1 MDRYETAIKKIKE
14 ALFDIVSLSLD
25 SNNLN
30 INELVM
36 DADKLIEDIEVLSGK
51 KEQVVI
57 PINVEEDKKSEEKNV
72 LETQSENKL
81 QQIEKEEPILEVK
94 EEPVLEVKEEKEEPV
109 LEVKEEKEEPVL
121 EVKEEK
127 EEPTLDF
134 TWKEEKQPVTFI
146 KENNIQPHA
155 ILVTKNQF
163 SNLKKSHDTMLA
175 TNKYKD
181 IIEGQVELE
190 EVDVKTKIEKLME
203 EASLEYQKGNTIRAE
218 EIYNEVSKLN
228 QGV

>member
-57 PINVEEDKKSEEKNV
+57 PIDVEEDKKLEEKNV
-72 LETQSENKL
+72 LETQPENKL
-81 QQIEKEEPILEVK
+81 QQIEKEEPI
-94 EEPVLEVKEEKEEPV
+94 LEVKEEKEEPV
-109 LEVKEEKEEPVL
+109 LEVKEEKEEPNL
-121 EVKEEK
+121 ELTEE
-127 EEPTLDF
+127 
-134 TWKEEKQPVTFI
+134 EEKQPVTFI

>member
-94 EEPVLEVKEEKEEPV
+94 EE
-109 LEVKEEKEEPVL
+109 
-121 EVKEEK
+121 K

-181 IIEGQVELE
+181 IIEGKVELE

>member
-57 PINVEEDKKSEEKNV
+57 PINVEEDKKLEEKNV

-81 QQIEKEEPILEVK
+81 QQIEKEEPVLEVKEAK
-94 EEPVLEVKEEKEEPV
+94 EEPVLEVKEEKEEPS
-109 LEVKEEKEEPVL
+109 
-121 EVKEEK
+121 
-127 EEPTLDF
+127 LDF
-134 TWKEEKQPVTFI
+134 TWEEEKQPVTFI

-181 IIEGQVELE
+181 IIEGKVELE

>member
-94 EEPVLEVKEEKEEPV
+94 EEKEEPV

-121 EVKEEK
+121 EVKE
-127 EEPTLDF
+127 
-134 TWKEEKQPVTFI
+134 KEEKQPVTFI

>member
-57 PINVEEDKKSEEKNV
+57 PINVEEDKKLEEKNV

-81 QQIEKEEPILEVK
+81 QQIEKEEPVLEVK
-94 EEPVLEVKEEKEEPV
+94 EEPMLEVKEEKEEPS
-109 LEVKEEKEEPVL
+109 
-121 EVKEEK
+121 
-127 EEPTLDF
+127 LDF
-134 TWKEEKQPVTFI
+134 TWEEEKQPVTFI

-181 IIEGQVELE
+181 IIEGKVELE

>member
-1 MDRYETAIKKIKE
+1 
-14 ALFDIVSLSLD
+14 
-25 SNNLN
+25 
-30 INELVM
+30 M

-57 PINVEEDKKSEEKNV
+57 PINIEEDKKLEEKNV
-72 LETQSENKL
+72 LETQPENKL

-94 EEPVLEVKEEKEEPV
+94 EEKEKPVLEVKEEKE
-109 LEVKEEKEEPVL
+109 KPVL

-175 TNKYKD
+175 TNRYKD
-181 IIEGQVELE
+181 IIEGKVELE

>member
-30 INELVM
+30 INELVI

-57 PINVEEDKKSEEKNV
+57 PIDVEEDKKSEEKNV
-72 LETQSENKL
+72 LETQSDNKL
-81 QQIEKEEPILEVK
+81 QQI
-94 EEPVLEVKEEKEEPV
+94 
-109 LEVKEEKEEPVL
+109 EKEEPVL

-181 IIEGQVELE
+181 IIEGKVELE

-218 EIYNEVSKLN
+218 EIYSEVSKLN

>member
-57 PINVEEDKKSEEKNV
+57 PINVEKDKKSEEKNV

-81 QQIEKEEPILEVK
+81 QQIEKEEPI
-94 EEPVLEVKEEKEEPV
+94 

-203 EASLEYQKGNTIRAE
+203 KASLEYQKGNTIRAE

>member
-51 KEQVVI
+51 KEQVEI

-72 LETQSENKL
+72 LETQPENKL
-81 QQIEKEEPILEVK
+81 QQI
-94 EEPVLEVKEEKEEPV
+94 EKEEPV

-121 EVKEEK
+121 EAKEEK

-175 TNKYKD
+175 TNRYKD
-181 IIEGQVELE
+181 IIERKVELE

>member
-57 PINVEEDKKSEEKNV
+57 PINVEEDKKLEEKNV
-72 LETQSENKL
+72 LETESDNKL

-94 EEPVLEVKEEKEEPV
+94 EEKEEPS
-109 LEVKEEKEEPVL
+109 
-121 EVKEEK
+121 
-127 EEPTLDF
+127 LDF

-181 IIEGQVELE
+181 IIEGKVELE

>member
-57 PINVEEDKKSEEKNV
+57 PIDV
-72 LETQSENKL
+72 ENKIK
-81 QQIEKEEPILEVK
+81 QIEKEEPI
-94 EEPVLEVKEEKEEPV
+94 

>member
-72 LETQSENKL
+72 LETQPENKL
-81 QQIEKEEPILEVK
+81 QQIEKEEPI
-94 EEPVLEVKEEKEEPV
+94 

-181 IIEGQVELE
+181 IIEGKVELE

>member
-51 KEQVVI
+51 KEQVII
-57 PINVEEDKKSEEKNV
+57 PINIEEDKKLEEKNV
-72 LETQSENKL
+72 LETQPENKL
-81 QQIEKEEPILEVK
+81 QQIEKK
-94 EEPVLEVKEEKEEPV
+94 EPVLEVKEEKEEPV
-109 LEVKEEKEEPVL
+109 LEVKEEKEEPS
-121 EVKEEK
+121 
-127 EEPTLDF
+127 LDF
-134 TWKEEKQPVTFI
+134 TWEEEKQPVTFI

-181 IIEGQVELE
+181 IIEGKVELE

>member
-57 PINVEEDKKSEEKNV
+57 PIDVEEDKKSEEKNV
-72 LETQSENKL
+72 LETQPENKL
-81 QQIEKEEPILEVK
+81 QQIEKEEPI
-94 EEPVLEVKEEKEEPV
+94 
-109 LEVKEEKEEPVL
+109 L

-181 IIEGQVELE
+181 IIEGKVELE

>member
-57 PINVEEDKKSEEKNV
+57 PIGVEEDKKSEEKNV
-72 LETQSENKL
+72 LETQPENKL

-94 EEPVLEVKEEKEEPV
+94 EEKEKPVLEVKEEKEG
-109 LEVKEEKEEPVL
+109 
-121 EVKEEK
+121 
-127 EEPTLDF
+127 PTLDF

-181 IIEGQVELE
+181 IIEGKVELE

>member
-94 EEPVLEVKEEKEEPV
+94 K
-109 LEVKEEKEEPVL
+109 EKEEPVL

>member
-57 PINVEEDKKSEEKNV
+57 PIDVEEDKKSEEKNV
-72 LETQSENKL
+72 LETQPENKL
-81 QQIEKEEPILEVK
+81 QQI
-94 EEPVLEVKEEKEEPV
+94 
-109 LEVKEEKEEPVL
+109 EKEEPVL

-181 IIEGQVELE
+181 IIEGKVEQE

>member
-57 PINVEEDKKSEEKNV
+57 PINIEEDKKLEEKNV
-72 LETQSENKL
+72 LETQPENKL

-94 EEPVLEVKEEKEEPV
+94 EEKEEPS
-109 LEVKEEKEEPVL
+109 
-121 EVKEEK
+121 
-127 EEPTLDF
+127 LDF

-181 IIEGQVELE
+181 IIEGKVELE

>member
-51 KEQVVI
+51 KEQVEI

-72 LETQSENKL
+72 LETQPENKL
-81 QQIEKEEPILEVK
+81 QQI
-94 EEPVLEVKEEKEEPV
+94 
-109 LEVKEEKEEPVL
+109 EKEEPVL

-175 TNKYKD
+175 TNRYKD
-181 IIEGQVELE
+181 IIERKVELE

>member
-57 PINVEEDKKSEEKNV
+57 PINVEEDKKLEEKNV

-81 QQIEKEEPILEVK
+81 QQIEKEEPI
-94 EEPVLEVKEEKEEPV
+94 
-109 LEVKEEKEEPVL
+109 L

-175 TNKYKD
+175 TNRYKD
-181 IIEGQVELE
+181 IIEGKVELE

>member
-81 QQIEKEEPILEVK
+81 QQIEKEEPI
-94 EEPVLEVKEEKEEPV
+94 

-218 EIYNEVSKLN
+218 EIYNEVSKLS

>member
-57 PINVEEDKKSEEKNV
+57 PINVEEDKKLEEENV
-72 LETQSENKL
+72 LETQSDNKL

-94 EEPVLEVKEEKEEPV
+94 EENEEP
-109 LEVKEEKEEPVL
+109 KL

-163 SNLKKSHDTMLA
+163 SNLQKSHDTMLA

-181 IIEGQVELE
+181 IIEGKVELE

>member
-57 PINVEEDKKSEEKNV
+57 PINVEEDKKLEEKNV

-94 EEPVLEVKEEKEEPV
+94 EEPMLEVKEEKEEPS
-109 LEVKEEKEEPVL
+109 
-121 EVKEEK
+121 
-127 EEPTLDF
+127 LDF
-134 TWKEEKQPVTFI
+134 TWEEEKQPVTFI

-181 IIEGQVELE
+181 IIEGKVELE

>member
-57 PINVEEDKKSEEKNV
+57 PINIEEDKKLEEKNV
-72 LETQSENKL
+72 LETQPENKL

-94 EEPVLEVKEEKEEPV
+94 EEKEEPI
-109 LEVKEEKEEPVL
+109 L

-127 EEPTLDF
+127 EEPTIDF

-155 ILVTKNQF
+155 ILVTKKQF

-181 IIEGQVELE
+181 IIEGKVELE

>member
-57 PINVEEDKKSEEKNV
+57 PINVEENKKLEEENV
-72 LETQSENKL
+72 LETQSDNKL
-81 QQIEKEEPILEVK
+81 QQI
-94 EEPVLEVKEEKEEPV
+94 
-109 LEVKEEKEEPVL
+109 EKEEPVL

-181 IIEGQVELE
+181 IIEGKVELE

>member
-57 PINVEEDKKSEEKNV
+57 PIDVEEDKKLEEKNV
-72 LETQSENKL
+72 LETQPENKL
-81 QQIEKEEPILEVK
+81 QQIEKEEPI
-94 EEPVLEVKEEKEEPV
+94 

>member
-94 EEPVLEVKEEKEEPV
+94 EEKEEPV
-109 LEVKEEKEEPVL
+109 LEVKEEKEKPVL

-175 TNKYKD
+175 TNRYKD
-181 IIEGQVELE
+181 IIEGKVELE

>member
-57 PINVEEDKKSEEKNV
+57 PINVEEDKKLEEKNV

-81 QQIEKEEPILEVK
+81 QQIEKEEPILEA
-94 EEPVLEVKEEKEEPV
+94 KEEKEEPV
-109 LEVKEEKEEPVL
+109 LEVKEEKEEPS
-121 EVKEEK
+121 
-127 EEPTLDF
+127 LDF
-134 TWKEEKQPVTFI
+134 TWEEEKQPVTFI

-175 TNKYKD
+175 TNRYKD
-181 IIEGQVELE
+181 IIEGKVELE

>member
-57 PINVEEDKKSEEKNV
+57 PINVEEDKKLEEENV
-72 LETQSENKL
+72 LETQSDNKL
-81 QQIEKEEPILEVK
+81 QQI
-94 EEPVLEVKEEKEEPV
+94 EKEEPV
-109 LEVKEEKEEPVL
+109 LEVKEEKEEPKL

-181 IIEGQVELE
+181 VIEGKVELE

>member
-57 PINVEEDKKSEEKNV
+57 PINVEEDKKLEEKNA

-81 QQIEKEEPILEVK
+81 QQIEKEEPI
-94 EEPVLEVKEEKEEPV
+94 
-109 LEVKEEKEEPVL
+109 L

-181 IIEGQVELE
+181 IIEGKVELE

>member
-94 EEPVLEVKEEKEEPV
+94 EE
-109 LEVKEEKEEPVL
+109 KEEPVL

-163 SNLKKSHDTMLA
+163 SNLKILLK
-175 TNKYKD
+175 
-181 IIEGQVELE
+181 
-190 EVDVKTKIEKLME
+190 EK
-203 EASLEYQKGNTIRAE
+203 
-218 EIYNEVSKLN
+218 
-228 QGV
+228 

>member
-57 PINVEEDKKSEEKNV
+57 PINVEEDKKLEEKNV

-81 QQIEKEEPILEVK
+81 QQI
-94 EEPVLEVKEEKEEPV
+94 EKEEPV

-134 TWKEEKQPVTFI
+134 TWKEEKQPATFI

-181 IIEGQVELE
+181 IIEGKVELE

>member
-94 EEPVLEVKEEKEEPV
+94 KEKEEPV

>member
-57 PINVEEDKKSEEKNV
+57 PINVEEDKKLEEKNV

-81 QQIEKEEPILEVK
+81 QLEVK
-94 EEPVLEVKEEKEEPV
+94 EEPMLEVKEEKEEPS
-109 LEVKEEKEEPVL
+109 
-121 EVKEEK
+121 
-127 EEPTLDF
+127 LDF
-134 TWKEEKQPVTFI
+134 TWEEEKQPVTFI

-181 IIEGQVELE
+181 IIEGKVEQE

>member
-94 EEPVLEVKEEKEEPV
+94 EEKEEPMLEVKEEKEEPS
-109 LEVKEEKEEPVL
+109 
-121 EVKEEK
+121 
-127 EEPTLDF
+127 LDF
-134 TWKEEKQPVTFI
+134 TWEEEKQPVTFI

-181 IIEGQVELE
+181 IIEGNVELE

>member
-57 PINVEEDKKSEEKNV
+57 PINVEEDKKLEEKNV

-81 QQIEKEEPILEVK
+81 QQIEKEEPI
-94 EEPVLEVKEEKEEPV
+94 

-181 IIEGQVELE
+181 IIEGKVELE

>member
-57 PINVEEDKKSEEKNV
+57 PINVEEDKKLEEKNV

-81 QQIEKEEPILEVK
+81 QQIEKEEP
-94 EEPVLEVKEEKEEPV
+94 VLEVKEEKEEPI
-109 LEVKEEKEEPVL
+109 LEVKEEKEEPS
-121 EVKEEK
+121 
-127 EEPTLDF
+127 LDF
-134 TWKEEKQPVTFI
+134 TWEEEKQPVTFI

-181 IIEGQVELE
+181 IIEGKVELE

>member
-1 MDRYETAIKKIKE
+1 MDRYGTAIKKIKE

-57 PINVEEDKKSEEKNV
+57 PINIEEDKKLEEKNV
-72 LETQSENKL
+72 LETQPENKL
-81 QQIEKEEPILEVK
+81 QQIEKEEPI
-94 EEPVLEVKEEKEEPV
+94 

-146 KENNIQPHA
+146 KENNVQPHA

-181 IIEGQVELE
+181 IIEGKVELE

>member
-57 PINVEEDKKSEEKNV
+57 PINVEEDKKLEEKNV

-81 QQIEKEEPILEVK
+81 QQI
-94 EEPVLEVKEEKEEPV
+94 EKEEPV

-175 TNKYKD
+175 TNRYKD
-181 IIEGQVELE
+181 IIERKVELE

>member
-57 PINVEEDKKSEEKNV
+57 PINVEEDKKLEEKNV

-81 QQIEKEEPILEVK
+81 QQIEKEEPVLEVK
-94 EEPVLEVKEEKEEPV
+94 EEPMLEVKEEKEEPS
-109 LEVKEEKEEPVL
+109 
-121 EVKEEK
+121 
-127 EEPTLDF
+127 LDF
-134 TWKEEKQPVTFI
+134 TWEEEKQPVTFI